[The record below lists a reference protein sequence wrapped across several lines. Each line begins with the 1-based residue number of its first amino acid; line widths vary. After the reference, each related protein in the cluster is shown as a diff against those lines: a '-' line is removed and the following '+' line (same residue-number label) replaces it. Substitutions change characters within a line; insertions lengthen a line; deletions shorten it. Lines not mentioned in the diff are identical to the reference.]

1 MLWGE
6 RLKAVTADPSLRGEC
21 CRPYGDLTAQPQVRG
36 RAPNFLFTAATS
48 FRAIARRAS
57 PAAEEPPAA
66 LGLRASVRQA
76 SASSRA
82 ADPARC
88 LRARPQYPL
97 RISRANWR
105 SRSGPRP
112 MAPPFAT
119 TRCHGTISRSSSV
132 NCDSIVATKGGG
144 TPSFKASMSTDATLQ
159 KGISRTSAS
168 SFALTRALP

>member
-1 MLWGE
+1 M
-6 RLKAVTADPSLRGEC
+6 TADPSLHGEC

-66 LGLRASVRQA
+66 LGLRTSVPQA

-82 ADPARC
+82 ADPARY

-97 RISRANWR
+97 RSAA
-105 SRSGPRP
+105 RSGPRP

-144 TPSFKASMSTDATLQ
+144 TPSFKASMSTDATLP